1 MYNGLFIITSPNR
14 YDKANAGTLCGPPGL
29 FLKET
34 LAQFNYNWEHAQ
46 ISANPHAAIPAGT
59 KKLLLLGNDATK
71 YYQRADARLD
81 ISAKRGYV
89 STLGRCEILSTFS
102 PVDCTDVVD
111 HEVDD
116 DDDGDDN
123 DKGNG
128 KDSAPTLRSNY
139 RFWFLKDLEKLLTG
153 ARRTVPD
160 YETIDFDPSDDNL
173 LWLSSLRGDTI
184 FFDIETHPP
193 TDTIQ
198 CFAFSTTRSPVFSVS
213 CYDWNGSSNPALVRI
228 LVALQRALQNNRVVI
243 HNAGF
248 DLPFLFLNHGIVFGR
263 DIYCTMVAQHRLYPE
278 AEKSLAHV
286 ISLNVNAPYHKNEG
300 GTFTPHNRRQYQTLL
315 DYNAKDVATLR
326 AVYRAQQAEI
336 NKDVGLQTSVSQA
349 MSSLYDYFVMALT
362 GMELDTMKLAAQRR
376 DVAAQVAQARRVFQI
391 LTHVENPGSSQQIG
405 EWLYAGL
412 NYPVLAKT
420 ESGAAATDTK
430 TIYRLLQKYPRNIAL
445 KLLIHYKEIS
455 KLDSSL
461 NFEWFYMQEKRI

>member
-1 MYNGLFIITSPNR
+1 MSYNGLFIITSPNR

-34 LAQFNYNWEHAQ
+34 LAGFNYNWEHCAITSNPFAAQ
-46 ISANPHAAIPAGT
+46 PPGT
-59 KKLLLLGNDATK
+59 KKILLLGSDATK
-71 YYQRADARLD
+71 HYMRADARLD
-81 ISAKRGYV
+81 VSAKRGYV
-89 STLGRCEILSTFS
+89 GRHAGAELLCTFA
-102 PVDCTDVVD
+102 PVDCTDVID
-111 HEVDD
+111 HETDNDED
-116 DDDGDDN
+116 DDDG
-123 DKGNG
+123 GGTG

-173 LWLSSLRGDTI
+173 RWLSNLRGQTI

-193 TDTIQ
+193 TDTLQ
-198 CFAFSTTRSPVFSVS
+198 VFAFSTERSPVFSVS

-263 DIYCTMVAQHRLYPE
+263 DIYCTMVAQHRLFPE

-326 AVYRAQQAEI
+326 AVYFAQQLEI
-336 NKDVGLQTSVSQA
+336 DRDPGLIASIAQA

-376 DVAAQVAQARRVFQI
+376 DVAEQVKQARRVFTE
-391 LTHVENPGSSQQIG
+391 LTLVENPGSSQQIG
-405 EWLYAGL
+405 EWLYDGL
-412 NYPVLAKT
+412 SYPVLAKT
-420 ESGAAATDTK
+420 DTGAPSTDTK

-461 NFEWFYMQEKRI
+461 NFEWFYMQEKRV